1 MSEAKMVQAS
11 ELENQVTEL
20 KVKLEE
26 CKKQESTA
34 KVQLPPLI
42 AERKMFRQKF
52 FVLRQKKAEEGISE
66 DEEDQLNSYR
76 SIMLRVMKTIRKFE
90 TQISKAEDFVPRL
103 VDSLKQKTDMLA
115 ILQKQILEDAVY
127 GNPAPCVHLM
137 ELSLIHI

>member
-1 MSEAKMVQAS
+1 MSEANMEKATQ
-11 ELENQVTEL
+11 LEQEVCDL
-20 KVKLEE
+20 KIKLEE
-26 CKKQESTA
+26 CKKQENTA
-34 KVQLPPLI
+34 KVQIPPLI

-66 DEEDQLNSYR
+66 DEEDQLKTYR

-90 TQISKAEDFVPRL
+90 TQVAKAEDLVPHL

-127 GNPAPCVHLM
+127 GNCAPPVYMM
-137 ELSLIHI
+137 E